1 VRRSLLVLPLVL
13 AVATALAGCGTGE
26 TSARAPAQAPSEAPA
41 PGDLAADAVAALERV
56 ASAHYALDA
65 SFMVD
70 PADDAGGGSPA
81 GGEQPVELHVEGD
94 ASADAGTA
102 DITVEASGQRL
113 AAKILVRDT
122 QFYVNFM
129 GAWYGGDL
137 SKYADARDERRE
149 LATPERVR
157 KHFEEVFTGTV
168 QEGPLMDGRPTWSY
182 TGTLDSAGLVRLAD
196 EYGRTLSEEERA
208 QLEELARAVEL
219 RFLVG
224 KEDALPRRIEVEL
237 SLGKS
242 ALDRSFALLDELRA
256 SAALRLSDFGKPVEV
271 DPPAEYRP
279 LEELARQLF
288 SGLA

>member
-1 VRRSLLVLPLVL
+1 VRRSLLALPLVL

-26 TSARAPAQAPSEAPA
+26 TTAGAPAQAPSEPPA
-41 PGDLAADAVAALERV
+41 PGELAADAVAALERV
-56 ASAHYALDA
+56 TSAHYALDA
-65 SFMVD
+65 SLVVD
-70 PADDAGGGSPA
+70 PAGEAGGSPA

-137 SKYADARDERRE
+137 STYADAREERSE

-157 KHFEEVFTGTV
+157 EHFEEVFTGTV
-168 QEGPLMDGRPTWSY
+168 QAGPLMDGRPTWSY
-182 TGTLDSAGLVRLAD
+182 TGRLDSAGLVRLAD
-196 EYGRTLSEEERA
+196 EYGRRLSEEERA

-224 KEDALPRRIEVEL
+224 KEDALPRRVEVEL
-237 SLGKS
+237 TLGKG
-242 ALDRSFALLDELRA
+242 ALERSFALLNELRA
-256 SAALRLSDFGKPVEV
+256 SVALRLSDFGKAVEV